1 MIVGVVNQNLEP
13 AVPLVVRTA
22 DGRDSEIE
30 AVIDTGFSG
39 FLTLPS
45 TLVAALQL
53 TWIGREDAMLG
64 DGHTYPFD
72 VYSGTVVWNG
82 QPRNVEV
89 NATDTVPLIGMAMI
103 FGHELRIAA
112 VNGGIVTIESLP

>member
-22 DGRDSEIE
+22 DGQDHEIE

-53 TWIGREDAMLG
+53 PWIGREDAMLG
-64 DGHTYPFD
+64 DGHVHPFD

-103 FGHELRIAA
+103 FRHELRIAA